1 MMHSTID
8 QRVERLQVIL
18 DQVDELNDRARILIL
33 LIKQE
38 DRKEKD
44 AIRYGGVLG
53 S

>member
-1 MMHSTID
+1 MKSTID

-18 DQVDELNDRARILIL
+18 DILDEYNDRARILIS
-33 LIKQE
+33 LIERE
-38 DRKEKD
+38 DRREKD